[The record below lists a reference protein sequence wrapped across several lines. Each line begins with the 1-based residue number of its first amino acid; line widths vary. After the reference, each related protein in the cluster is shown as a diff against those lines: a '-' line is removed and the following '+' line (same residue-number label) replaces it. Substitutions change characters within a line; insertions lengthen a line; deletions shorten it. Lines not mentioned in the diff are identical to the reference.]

1 MKYYK
6 LIENDQIVG
15 VITSNNFVKYSP
27 ITDCY
32 LGATDLNGEYA
43 YYKNQLYRS
52 TWMQPIVQSTP
63 YKEVL
68 IIAISKEEY
77 DVFMEALKANEAID
91 NSKTE
96 EELEEE
102 AIEQEINKPI
112 DPIDA
117 ISIDFIRASKITEM
131 SFYCRTTIESG
142 IDFNIRGETKHFSL
156 TTQDQLN
163 LMSAQTM
170 AQTQTLIPYHADGEE
185 TDFYTNEE
193 INQLAEA
200 AAAFKVQHTTYYNSL
215 KTYIN
220 ALETIEEIS
229 AITYG
234 VEIPDEYKSD
244 VLKVLEQ

>member
-6 LIENDQIVG
+6 IIQNGTFIGIINSNSFMRYQDSNEMFIGADETTGDLASCKDRLYRATWMKPMNQNITNLYESVEITEISREEYLIFMKAIENNEVIEDQEEKIPIP
-15 VITSNNFVKYSP
+15 VIPEIHN
-27 ITDCY
+27 TDV
-32 LGATDLNGEYA
+32 
-43 YYKNQLYRS
+43 S
-52 TWMQPIVQSTP
+52 
-63 YKEVL
+63 
-68 IIAISKEEY
+68 
-77 DVFMEALKANEAID
+77 
-91 NSKTE
+91 
-96 EELEEE
+96 
-102 AIEQEINKPI
+102 IE
-112 DPIDA
+112 
-117 ISIDFIRASKITEM
+117 FIRESKLNEM
-131 SFYCRTTIESG
+131 SYICRITIESG
-142 IDFNIRGETKHFSL
+142 IDFEIRGETKHFSL

-185 TDFYTNEE
+185 TDFYTKEE

>member
-1 MKYYK
+1 MYYK
-6 LIENDQIVG
+6 IILNSQIIGVSTSDDCLRFQSKHSMLLRASDNAAEYIE
-15 VITSNNFVKYSP
+15 
-27 ITDCY
+27 C
-32 LGATDLNGEYA
+32 NGLLYHA
-43 YYKNQLYRS
+43 Y
-52 TWMQPIVQSTP
+52 WMQPIKTDKYQYEIADILTIGEQEYNILAPEVENEPIP
-63 YKEVL
+63 Y
-68 IIAISKEEY
+68 EEP
-77 DVFMEALKANEAID
+77 
-91 NSKTE
+91 E
-96 EELEEE
+96 EEEEIIINPTDPVDEITLEYVRTNK
-102 AIEQEINKPI
+102 INQ
-112 DPIDA
+112 
-117 ISIDFIRASKITEM
+117 M
-131 SFYCRTTIESG
+131 SRICRTTIESG
-142 IDFNIRGETKHFSL
+142 IDLEIRGETKHFSL

-193 INQLAEA
+193 INQIAEA

-220 ALETIEEIS
+220 TLETIEEIS

>member
-1 MKYYK
+1 MKYFK
-6 LIENDQIVG
+6 LIDNNMIIG
-15 VITSNNFVKYSP
+15 VVTSSNFMKYLP
-27 ITDCY
+27 IPDCY
-32 LGATDLNGEYA
+32 ARANEETGEFVA
-43 YYKNQLYRS
+43 YRGKFYRS
-52 TWMQPIVQSTP
+52 TWMRP
-63 YKEVL
+63 YQKPSQYTEVN
-68 IIAISKEEY
+68 IINI
-77 DVFMEALKANEAID
+77 
-91 NSKTE
+91 TE
-96 EELEEE
+96 EEYNILFESLKENEEIVNPEQYEEE
-102 AIEQEINKPI
+102 EREEYI
-112 DPIDA
+112 DPMI
-117 ISIDFIRASKITEM
+117 IGTIEFVRTSKLNEM
-131 SFYCRTTIESG
+131 SRICRTTIESG
-142 IDFNIRGETKHFSL
+142 IDLEIRGETKHFSL

-163 LMSAQTM
+163 LISAQTM

-193 INQLAEA
+193 INQIAEA

>member
-6 LIENDQIVG
+6 IVIDKEIKGVVNSFNFFVENSGSLISSTDSLGQ
-15 VITSNNFVKYSP
+15 FV
-27 ITDCY
+27 
-32 LGATDLNGEYA
+32 EYEG
-43 YYKNQLYRS
+43 QLYRDY
-52 TWMQPIVQSTP
+52 WMLPIPNNKRQFLNASIT
-63 YKEVL
+63 E
-68 IIAISKEEY
+68 ISREDYFIYLRAKQ
-77 DVFMEALKANEAID
+77 ANESIIID
-91 NSKTE
+91 DDE
-96 EELEEE
+96 E
-102 AIEQEINKPI
+102 NTP
-112 DPIDA
+112 DPIIPPNTPEEPDEMLE
-117 ISIDFIRASKITEM
+117 FIRSSKLNEM
-131 SFYCRTTIESG
+131 SHACRTTIESG
-142 IDFNIRGETKHFSL
+142 IDLEIRGETKHFSL

-193 INQLAEA
+193 INQIAEA